1 MRTSNTKLRFLK
13 LAGFATLALV
23 CGLCI
28 FFIWTTSVSKNTDDY
43 LYDLPFK
50 KGTSR
55 WVVQGYG
62 GLFSH
67 VHTAAIDFSMPVG
80 TEVFAAREGVVF
92 AYKDDSDQGG
102 IFPGYKRKANYL
114 IIKHADGSFG
124 CYWHLKKNGVLI
136 KSGSVKKGQLIALS
150 GATGFVLKPHL
161 HFSVKRIL
169 NYDINSFVKTR
180 FRTTAGNLFLKNWTA
195 YESPAN

>member
-13 LAGFATLALV
+13 LAGFATLILL

-28 FFIWTTSVSKNTDDY
+28 LFLWTTSVTKNTDDY

-50 KGTSR
+50 KGTSH
-55 WVVQGYG
+55 WIVQGYG

-102 IFPGYKRKANYL
+102 IFPGYK
-114 IIKHADGSFG
+114 
-124 CYWHLKKNGVLI
+124 
-136 KSGSVKKGQLIALS
+136 
-150 GATGFVLKPHL
+150 
-161 HFSVKRIL
+161 
-169 NYDINSFVKTR
+169 
-180 FRTTAGNLFLKNWTA
+180 
-195 YESPAN
+195 